1 MKDRRE
7 YFKAYYQANKPTDE
21 MKEMLKIANREKV
34 AAYNKAYRE
43 AHRPALGRKTVEAIT
58 KKQKSNRAY
67 YLMTKAKKSV

>member
-1 MKDRRE
+1 MKDISE

-43 AHRPALGRKTVEAIT
+43 AHRPALGRPTVEAIT
-58 KKQKSNRAY
+58 KKQQSNRAY
-67 YLMTKAKKSV
+67 YLRKKDKKSV